1 MIRIMSFSRS
11 MKTTYSR
18 FQCLSK
24 PITASRASSLRL
36 ASTTTSNG
44 SKKLILAYDCIFL
57 FLCLHQRP
65 QAMDRRRL
73 LRLLK
78 RNTVMVDRV
87 DPGFFVIPDK
97 SDAIENEIY
106 IHACSV
112 GRTYL
117 HCQYALCCRWIDAI
131 AFSTQ
136 QKRFKYRLTDKEK
149 QPN

>member
-1 MIRIMSFSRS
+1 
-11 MKTTYSR
+11 
-18 FQCLSK
+18 
-24 PITASRASSLRL
+24 
-36 ASTTTSNG
+36 
-44 SKKLILAYDCIFL
+44 
-57 FLCLHQRP
+57 
-65 QAMDRRRL
+65 MDRRRL